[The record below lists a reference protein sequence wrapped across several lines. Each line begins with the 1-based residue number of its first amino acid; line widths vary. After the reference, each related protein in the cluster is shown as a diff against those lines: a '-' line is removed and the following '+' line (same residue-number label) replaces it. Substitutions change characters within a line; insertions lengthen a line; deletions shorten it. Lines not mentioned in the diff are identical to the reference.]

1 MEMKTDHTNHRRKAE
16 KLFLEGYNC
25 SQSVLCAFGDVT
37 GFDHSTSA
45 RLASSLGGGMGRLR
59 EVCGAVSGALLVLGM
74 ACGYEDPEDTEAKTD
89 HYLLVQEFARRFRE
103 ANGSI
108 ICRELLEGVKVK
120 PGNVPEE
127 RTEEYY
133 AERPCL
139 RYVGRAAVILDEMLE
154 ERKQGGCGH
163 YAGRS

>member
-1 MEMKTDHTNHRRKAE
+1 MDMERKTNHTDHVEQAE
-16 KLFLEGYNC
+16 HFFLEGYNC
-25 SQSVLCAFGDVT
+25 SQSVLCAFSDVT
-37 GFDHSTSA
+37 GFDRPTSA

-59 EVCGAVSGALLVLGM
+59 EVCGTVSAALLVLGM
-74 ACGYEDPEDTEAKTD
+74 ACGYEDPKDMKAKKD
-89 HYLLVQEFARRFRE
+89 HYLLVQDYARRFRE

-133 AERPCL
+133 ARRPCL
-139 RYVGRAAVILDEMLE
+139 NYVRRAAAILDEMLGE
-154 ERKQGGCGH
+154 KR
-163 YAGRS
+163 